1 VATQVDLQGKGKGVT
16 KRRERGLGGGEARG
30 GVAAA
35 WRARCTRAWRPP
47 RARASSASLIGRHR
61 ARRRARPPSR
71 CRSGAR
77 PRGQAPI
84 PFAERITQFGEGDGT
99 AQLLQRDLVVDK
111 ALAAG
116 MGGGWER
123 RRDGEC

>member
-1 VATQVDLQGKGKGVT
+1 V
-16 KRRERGLGGGEARG
+16 RGLLLVV
-30 GVAAA
+30 GVV
-35 WRARCTRAWRPP
+35 
-47 RARASSASLIGRHR
+47 LVHED
-61 ARRRARPPSR
+61 RR
-71 CRSGAR
+71 
-77 PRGQAPI
+77 I